1 MCTMDSCKVQQSERL
16 SEEDREVVSSSGDV
30 KES

>member
-1 MCTMDSCKVQQSERL
+1 MCTMGSCKMQQSERL
-16 SEEDREVVSSSGDV
+16 SEECKRVVSSAGDV